1 MNRGFL
7 GVVRG
12 KGKQMGPQR
21 IYLGY
26 NQIGSSS
33 QAIAAGSL
41 KKLYK
46 PVTPPRDGLLCAI
59 EVFMQ
64 GNAGSN
70 INCLKGCVHEDNLG
84 VPGKL
89 IGVIGAET
97 AGSVL
102 CNDFTMSA
110 TPRWVSTPM
119 TMILRGGVHYW
130 LCANIG
136 YGTTHYYNDDTN
148 RDLEQSI
155 NETWQRDGSLATF
168 TVSNK
173 NWCIRAPFIY

>member
-1 MNRGFL
+1 MNRGIN

-12 KGKQMGPQR
+12 KGKDIGPQR

-26 NQIGSSS
+26 NQIGSQS
-33 QAIAAGSL
+33 QAIAGGSI

-46 PVTPPRDGLLCAI
+46 KVVPPRDGLLCAI
-59 EVFMQ
+59 EVYMQ

-70 INCLKGCVHEDNLG
+70 INVLKGCVHIDNLG
-84 VPGKL
+84 FPGK
-89 IGVIGAET
+89 IVGVIGGET

-102 CNDFTMSA
+102 CNDFSMSA

-119 TMILRGGVHYW
+119 TMILRGGFTYW

-136 YGTTHYYNDDTN
+136 YGSTHYYNDATCSDG
-148 RDLEQSI
+148 EQSI
-155 NETWQRDGSLATF
+155 NETWQRDGSLVTF
-168 TVSNK
+168 TNSNK
-173 NWCIRAPFIY
+173 IWCIRAPFIY